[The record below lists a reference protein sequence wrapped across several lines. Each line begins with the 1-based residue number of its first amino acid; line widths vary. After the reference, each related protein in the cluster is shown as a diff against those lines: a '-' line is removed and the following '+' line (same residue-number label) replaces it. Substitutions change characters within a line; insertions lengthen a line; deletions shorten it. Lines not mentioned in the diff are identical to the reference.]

1 MDRLS
6 SPRIGIALAFACLL
20 LLGAMPILSNAR
32 PAGFDGLTFAVWLTV
47 WQLICALPLTFFESR
62 TRSRRPDAPRRL
74 PPRTIAIAL
83 LTGAIFGLTT
93 FMYVVAAEKAGAV
106 SMVIALQAYPLFAAL
121 LEAAFLGKRKTP
133 MELFFTF
140 LMLSALVYLTTGG
153 TFRIAEVSWWSVF
166 ALGIPA
172 LWSIAHILLKQV
184 LVSTPITPNQVTVSR
199 LVISGVFL
207 VLVAGAFGD
216 AGALL
221 RGAADPDFQRA
232 AFIMGLAYYLELILW
247 FYAMRHIEVSVAS
260 SVTVPSPAVTM
271 LIAVVFLGEAVERYQ
286 VFAMIVI
293 AASMYGLLLA
303 GRRGVSRLS
312 AT

>member
-6 SPRIGIALAFACLL
+6 SPRVGIALAFACLL

-47 WQLICALPLTFFESR
+47 WQLLCALPLYLLESR
-62 TRSRRPDAPRRL
+62 ARAKRPGELRRY

-83 LTGAIFGLTT
+83 LTGAMFGLST

-121 LEAAFLGKRKTP
+121 LEAVFQGKRKTP
-133 MELFFTF
+133 AELFFTF
-140 LMLSALVYLTTGG
+140 VMLGALVYLTTEGS
-153 TFRIAEVSWWSVF
+153 FRVAEVSWWSVF
-166 ALGIPA
+166 ALGIPM
-172 LWSIAHILLKQV
+172 LWSVAHILLKQI

-207 VLVAGAFGD
+207 VLVAAAFGD
-216 AGALL
+216 AGLLL
-221 RGAADPDFQRA
+221 RGAADFDFQKA
-232 AFIMGLAYYLELILW
+232 AFFMGLAYYLELILW

-271 LIAVVFLGEAVERYQ
+271 LLAIVFLGETVERYQ
-286 VFAMIVI
+286 VLAMVVV
-293 AASMYGLLLA
+293 AASMYGMLLA
-303 GRRGVSRLS
+303 GRRGRNRVP
-312 AT
+312 AG